1 LASGFLLVT
10 IAREDREAGILREAR
25 IGEGK
30 FAEDEGR
37 AMSRFDVAGMKAIGT
52 EANAQR
58 ITRLLLRIRHDNKD
72 SAVLEAVIVRMN
84 CR

>member
-1 LASGFLLVT
+1 
-10 IAREDREAGILREAR
+10 
-25 IGEGK
+25 
-30 FAEDEGR
+30 
-37 AMSRFDVAGMKAIGT
+37 MSRFDVAGMKAIGT